1 MDSSYLNRSST
12 IMASSG
18 PATVPTSTLWG
29 DMEPAS
35 PPRKE
40 RVLTVPR
47 APKKIVKPT
56 VALTAHAGT
65 AKVLDFNRFS
75 MLAESSGED

>member
-1 MDSSYLNRSST
+1 
-12 IMASSG
+12 
-18 PATVPTSTLWG
+18 
-29 DMEPAS
+29 MEPAS

-56 VALTAHAGT
+56 VVLTAHAGT

>member
-1 MDSSYLNRSST
+1 
-12 IMASSG
+12 MAS
-18 PATVPTSTLWG
+18 PVLATVPTSTLWG
-29 DMEPAS
+29 DMELLSAGTTT

-47 APKKIVKPT
+47 APKKIVKST
-56 VALTAHAGT
+56 VALTANAGT

-75 MLAESSGED
+75 MLAESSEED